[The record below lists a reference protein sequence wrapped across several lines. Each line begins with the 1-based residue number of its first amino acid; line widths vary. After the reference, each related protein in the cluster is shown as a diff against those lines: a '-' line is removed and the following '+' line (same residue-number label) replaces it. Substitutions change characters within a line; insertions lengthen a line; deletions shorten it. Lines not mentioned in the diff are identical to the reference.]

1 MNSIPRHLAR
11 QGLAAEVAAPTTLLG
26 RRATRARELMRAEG
40 LDALVVPSRGHITQ
54 YGDVEFI
61 AGYTP
66 VARMAYAVLTRDAAR
81 PVLVVPT
88 PADRWYASRLPDPP
102 QVRVAGQGDL
112 LSGGDD
118 LAGTAASVL
127 VEARLDAGRVG
138 IAGLRSLLPVGEF
151 DALRRA
157 LPGAEL
163 VDAGAL
169 MSRLKLLKDDEELAE
184 VRRTVAIADAGFVAA
199 RQTLRPGATDA
210 EVGAAIRQAVFARGA
225 RDALIF
231 VSAETY
237 FLSWSQGRRFRLGD
251 LASIYVEIVGPTGYW
266 VEVGG
271 LVALGDP
278 PPRQMEVAGAA
289 LEAARKAE
297 EQLRPGATAG
307 DVGRAIDAVAAAH
320 GLHAGLWHGHGVGID
335 HDGPVITAADE
346 TPLAPG
352 MVLAVHPNFSTADER
367 YGASAVDTYVITVDG
382 FRRLSAVPQEVL
394 R

>member
-11 QGLAAEVAAPTTLLG
+11 QGLAAEVAVPTTLLG

-54 YGDVEFI
+54 YGDVEFL

-66 VARMAYAVLTRDAAR
+66 VARMAYAVLPRDAVR

-112 LSGGDD
+112 LSGADD

-169 MSRLKLLKDDEELAE
+169 MSRLKLLKDDEELA
-184 VRRTVAIADAGFVAA
+184 RRSGAPSRSPTPVSWPHA
-199 RQTLRPGATDA
+199 RRC
-210 EVGAAIRQAVFARGA
+210 
-225 RDALIF
+225 
-231 VSAETY
+231 
-237 FLSWSQGRRFRLGD
+237 
-251 LASIYVEIVGPTGYW
+251 
-266 VEVGG
+266 
-271 LVALGDP
+271 
-278 PPRQMEVAGAA
+278 
-289 LEAARKAE
+289 
-297 EQLRPGATAG
+297 
-307 DVGRAIDAVAAAH
+307 GRAR
-320 GLHAGLWHGHGVGID
+320 
-335 HDGPVITAADE
+335 PMRRS
-346 TPLAPG
+346 APRSARPSSP
-352 MVLAVHPNFSTADER
+352 AVHATRS
-367 YGASAVDTYVITVDG
+367 S
-382 FRRLSAVPQEVL
+382 S
-394 R
+394 

>member
-1 MNSIPRHLAR
+1 
-11 QGLAAEVAAPTTLLG
+11 
-26 RRATRARELMRAEG
+26 
-40 LDALVVPSRGHITQ
+40 
-54 YGDVEFI
+54 
-61 AGYTP
+61 
-66 VARMAYAVLTRDAAR
+66 
-81 PVLVVPT
+81 
-88 PADRWYASRLPDPP
+88 
-102 QVRVAGQGDL
+102 
-112 LSGGDD
+112 
-118 LAGTAASVL
+118 
-127 VEARLDAGRVG
+127 
-138 IAGLRSLLPVGEF
+138 
-151 DALRRA
+151 
-157 LPGAEL
+157 
-163 VDAGAL
+163 
-169 MSRLKLLKDDEELAE
+169 
-184 VRRTVAIADAGFVAA
+184 
-199 RQTLRPGATDA
+199 
-210 EVGAAIRQAVFARGA
+210 
-225 RDALIF
+225 

-289 LEAARKAE
+289 LEAARNAE
-297 EQLRPGATAG
+297 QQLRPGATAG
-307 DVGRAIDAVAAAH
+307 DVARAIDGVAAAH

-367 YGASAVDTYVITVDG
+367 YGASAVDTYVITADG